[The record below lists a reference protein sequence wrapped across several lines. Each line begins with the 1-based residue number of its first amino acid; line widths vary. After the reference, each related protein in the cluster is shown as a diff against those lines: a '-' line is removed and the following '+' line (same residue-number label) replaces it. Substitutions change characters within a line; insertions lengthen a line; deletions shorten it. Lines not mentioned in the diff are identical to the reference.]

1 MNRERPDGYTIELAD
16 TPERYEGLRG
26 LWQRVFGDEPGFV
39 DAVYETFGLSDCR
52 EMIPLEEEPEIAGY
66 VVCDAAGK
74 TVSALTCYRCGIM
87 RGAEP
92 LQDPADPIN
101 EECIDSSGDEA
112 AAGSRGRPVY
122 VSYAICTDSEYRG
135 LGLGQALTAY
145 VRYIVTG
152 ELGAISLVSPAEESL
167 EGYYENLGYARGFY
181 IEEHRAGRMERYGTR
196 NVDGCDP
203 DEAEEKWDSSDAEF
217 ESWLGKEEGSE
228 EDDFSPLEPELTVEH
243 ITPSVYNMYRESFLI
258 GKAHV
263 ELSSGMAK
271 LAGMCSAGGQGLLL
285 INRGDAICAL
295 GEADNTGTSEC
306 DDAGGDNPIH
316 TAFADELLI
325 NPRLAELS
333 EEIGEE
339 IAAALAGHLG
349 ADELIY
355 RTPGCGR
362 CQAMYAAADDIPIE
376 GYYGFPIE

>member
-122 VSYAICTDSEYRG
+122 VSYAICTDPEYRG

-152 ELGAISLVSPAEESL
+152 ELGAISLVSPAEKSL
-167 EGYYENLGYARGFY
+167 EGYYENLGYTRGFF
-181 IEEHRAGRMERYGTR
+181 IDEHHIRADAGSRS
-196 NVDGCDP
+196 GC
-203 DEAEEKWDSSDAEF
+203 ELNSSENGWDSSGAEF
-217 ESWLGKEEGSE
+217 ESWPGKEEGSE
-228 EDDFSPLEPELTVEH
+228 EDDFSPLEPELTVEPV
-243 ITPSVYNMYRESFLI
+243 TPSVYNMYRETFLA
-258 GKAHV
+258 GTTHV
-263 ELSSGMAK
+263 ELSRSMAE
-271 LAGMCSAGGQGLLL
+271 LAGTCSAGGQGLLL

-295 GEADNTGTSEC
+295 GEADDAGTGEC
-306 DDAGGDNPIH
+306 DDAGGGNPIH
-316 TAFADELLI
+316 IAFADELLI

-355 RTPGCGR
+355 RMPGCDR
-362 CQAMYAAADDIPIE
+362 CQAMYAAVDDIAIE